1 MTTVCLAIPPVD
13 DNYPWRATKA
23 GLERLGFTV
32 HMGIDLLADALV
44 TWSPWHGSRRQA
56 LESSYRAAGKPVIVM
71 ENGWLS
77 PLHDMRFYQVALDGW
92 NGTGRFPAG
101 GSDRW
106 RMWHIPITAWTERR
120 DGYAL
125 IVGQRGHPS
134 DDRTAVPGW
143 HERLPA
149 AELPVL
155 RRHRE
160 ATRPLLAD
168 LKGASEV
175 HVWTSNAASVAVLA
189 GVPVVQHGPNLMV
202 SALASRP
209 GAPLYRGERAPE
221 LERLAWAQ
229 WTREELAIG
238 EPFARLLAA

>member
-1 MTTVCLAIPPVD
+1 MKTACLAIPPVD
-13 DNYPWRATKA
+13 DNYPWRSAER
-23 GLERLGFTV
+23 GLKRLGFGVQIGV
-32 HMGIDLLADALV
+32 HLEADILV
-44 TWSPWHGSRRQA
+44 TWSPWNGSRRAA
-56 LESSYRAAGKPVIVM
+56 LESRYRAAGRPVIVM

-77 PLHDMRFYQVALDGW
+77 PIHEMRFYQVALGGW
-92 NGTGRFPAG
+92 NGTGTFPADG
-101 GSDRW
+101 PDRW
-106 RMWHIPITAWTERR
+106 RMWHIPLTAWTERR

-125 IVGQRGHPS
+125 VVGQRGHPS

-149 AELPVL
+149 GELPVL

-175 HVWTSNAASVAVLA
+175 HVWTSNAATVAVLA
-189 GVPVVQHGPNLMV
+189 GVPVIQHGPNLMV
-202 SALASRP
+202 GAMASKP
-209 GAPLYRGERAPE
+209 GAPLYRGERESE

-229 WTREELAIG
+229 WCGADLTTG